1 MMRQIQ
7 KGAIYWTELGE
18 PTTPGI
24 LGKRRPCIVF
34 SNKYARPFSPPWFRC
49 CPWPRPA
56 KKDDPVPL
64 QIEVPGIIKPST
76 VLSES
81 ITSVPKSA
89 LLGQPIYQLDEETL
103 KLLNKA
109 VAIQLAQ
116 QNSPSLYGPHK
127 LGLFII
133 QGSYPFWLCSFCT
146 SSLKS
151 SRTSFAWSKSSRYIS
166 FLISDQKSYTSDLIF
181 VQCS

>member
-1 MMRQIQ
+1 MMKKIQ

-34 SNKYARPFSPPWFRC
+34 SNEYACQFSPTVQVLPLTTTG
-49 CPWPRPA
+49 
-56 KKDDPVPL
+56 KKDNPVHL

-109 VAIQLAQ
+109 VAIQLAM
-116 QNSPSLYGPHK
+116 
-127 LGLFII
+127 
-133 QGSYPFWLCSFCT
+133 
-146 SSLKS
+146 
-151 SRTSFAWSKSSRYIS
+151 
-166 FLISDQKSYTSDLIF
+166 
-181 VQCS
+181 